1 MSGWTF
7 LLLGIAFEVA
17 GTYCLKLS
25 QGFSNLV
32 PSVSCFVLFAVA
44 ISLIIMAAKTI
55 DVSIVYAVWSGV
67 GIVMVSTFG
76 VLVFQEQ
83 ISAARLLFIAMI
95 LIGVI
100 GLHSVSSVSSDT
112 TTGPETSHVHP
123 SE

>member
-25 QGFSNLV
+25 QGFSNLL
-32 PSVSCFVLFAVA
+32 PSVSCFLLFAVA
-44 ISLIIMAAKTI
+44 ISLIIMAAKSI

-67 GIVMVSTFG
+67 GIVMVTTFG
-76 VLVFQEQ
+76 VLFFQEQ
-83 ISAARLLFIAMI
+83 ITTSRLLFISLI

-100 GLHSVSSVSSDT
+100 GLHSASVATSDA
-112 TTGPETSHVHP
+112 TTGTETPHVHP